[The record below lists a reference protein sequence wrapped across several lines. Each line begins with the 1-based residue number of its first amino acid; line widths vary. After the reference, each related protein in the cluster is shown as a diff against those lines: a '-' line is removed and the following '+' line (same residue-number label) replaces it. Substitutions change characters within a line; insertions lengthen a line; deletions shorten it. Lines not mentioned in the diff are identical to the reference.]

1 MASANKEALWTPAFV
16 LMCISNFLL
25 FFSFYQLLPV
35 LPAYL
40 LDEFHASPSVSG
52 LILAIYTLSALIIR
66 PFSGF
71 IADSVVRKPLH
82 VVCLLIFISL
92 FAGYLFATTLL
103 LIALLRAVHGMAF
116 GMVTVSG
123 STLAIDI
130 MPSSRR
136 GEGLAFF
143 GVTSSLAMATGPM
156 SGLFLLKHYS
166 YNTNFLTALASGL
179 AAWLFVLFVRAKPH
193 PRHHHQAISLDRFFL
208 LKGTHGAI
216 GLMMMASLYGALL
229 SYVALFAREVGLAD
243 EAGYFF
249 VTLAFGVAL
258 SRLGSGKLIDRGRM
272 VELIVAGKVI
282 LVAST
287 ALFALFPN
295 PWIFLAS
302 SVLMGVGCG
311 LIGPCYQNLFI
322 NLAEHSQRGTA
333 NSTFFTAWDMGIGF
347 GTLVGGLVAQRASY
361 QAIFLCGVLLVA
373 CSLAYFLRF
382 TARHYHANKLDRT
395 A

>member
-1 MASANKEALWTPAFV
+1 MASANKGKIVDARVRSDVHPTF
-16 LMCISNFLL
+16 CSFLSL
-25 FFSFYQLLPV
+25 FTSCCRCCRPTCSTNSTRESFRHR
-35 LPAYL
+35 AW
-40 LDEFHASPSVSG
+40 
-52 LILAIYTLSALIIR
+52 ILAIYTLSALIIR

-179 AAWLFVLFVRAKPH
+179 AAWLFVLFVRAAAPKASPPGH
-193 PRHHHQAISLDRFFL
+193 LARPLFPAQS
-208 LKGTHGAI
+208 THGAI

-229 SYVALFAREVGLAD
+229 SYVALFAREAGLVD
-243 EAGYFF
+243 EAGHFF

-258 SRLGSGKLIDRGRM
+258 SRLSSGKLIDRGRM

-282 LVAST
+282 PWRRPRCSRS
-287 ALFALFPN
+287 FP
-295 PWIFLAS
+295 I
-302 SVLMGVGCG
+302 
-311 LIGPCYQNLFI
+311 
-322 NLAEHSQRGTA
+322 RG
-333 NSTFFTAWDMGIGF
+333 FFW
-347 GTLVGGLVAQRASY
+347 RARS
-361 QAIFLCGVLLVA
+361 
-373 CSLAYFLRF
+373 
-382 TARHYHANKLDRT
+382 
-395 A
+395 